1 MHHLTETDV
10 LFFWVLAMSVLAL
23 SLFGYDK
30 RQARRGG
37 RRIRER
43 ALFLTALLGGSI
55 GAILG
60 MRLFHHKTLHRSFRW
75 GLPVI
80 LMAQIALCLWLF
92 VWKGGHFHA

>member
-1 MHHLTETDV
+1 MHHWFDTHFLS
-10 LFFWVLAMSVLAL
+10 LWVLALSVLAF

-43 ALFLTALLGGSI
+43 TLFLTALLGGSP

-60 MRLFHHKTLHRSFRW
+60 MRVFHHKTLHRSFRW
-75 GLPVI
+75 GLPAI